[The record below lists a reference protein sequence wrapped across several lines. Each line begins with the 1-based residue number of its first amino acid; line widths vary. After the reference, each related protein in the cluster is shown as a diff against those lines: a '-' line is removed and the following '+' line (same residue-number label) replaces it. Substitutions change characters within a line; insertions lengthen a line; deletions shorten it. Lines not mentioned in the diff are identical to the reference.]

1 MKQLASY
8 VGSKDNRYGLTNDVG
23 KSYQMS
29 KTSQWG
35 VAVAK
40 NSSRDLI
47 APVSPAAMISSS
59 FAPSGLLS
67 STFSHGHGME
77 FQKRSTRR
85 PSLGHLDDGDE
96 NTKLTKFA
104 SPVSTPGGGS
114 SPVYG
119 MKIPRSNEGM
129 FDNDSTISPPFFP
142 RGKIPTTRSSVR
154 LDIQDTSDENDVE
167 DGSQIDS
174 SQQMSSL
181 SSMKETNIL
190 IPPTAGKYVPPHL
203 RPKKYIPPHLR
214 QKEAGKGIPSA
225 NIANEK
231 KPAPSKSSLSNLLA
245 TQDTVNDIQDQVR
258 SESKEFETEYLHSN
272 GFGQDIGDGIDI
284 EDEKNSTSSSDS
296 SQDGDEVIF
305 KLGGCADPL
314 LVVGSICD
322 PMYKPISASKVG
334 NTHAP
339 AYHGFLSEHS
349 EIGAV
354 SACGIRDKNEDA
366 YVILSDLLHTDHL
379 EDADTIDISDSYF
392 SRFANHA
399 LFAIFDG
406 HCGNHAARYASE
418 KFHSI
423 LLDESCSFN
432 EEEGAEKKEE
442 AVKKVDIL
450 KEILNNSIE
459 RLDAEFCD
467 FCTDDGRGW
476 YSGSTAIIGLMVDD
490 DIAVASVGD
499 ASGVLSASA
508 KNIDSAIL
516 TGWSVLEEHEE
527 DLNKIGGSKGGIIF
541 KEVAESHCPS
551 RPAERERIQA
561 ANGWVTHETDIPI
574 ISQFQRMNWSDED
587 VLDIFHRCFSDRF
600 SDSHG
605 KPSRILDIYRVC
617 GDLAVSRAIGDRE
630 YKAAFNKSET
640 QTNEVNEWKSPA
652 PIPFETYNDIHGEE
666 HPGIF
671 EGDLVIA
678 TPSIQFFQVGSYED
692 EFIVIACDGLWDVI
706 DPDDAVRVTRNLIF
720 VLGFSA
726 KECAERLAELAG
738 GLGSSDN
745 ITVIVVR
752 FFGKSTDSTFETTNS

>member
-1 MKQLASY
+1 MGLI
-8 VGSKDNRYGLTNDVG
+8 SKMR
-23 KSYQMS
+23 
-29 KTSQWG
+29 KTLLHP
-35 VAVAK
+35 
-40 NSSRDLI
+40 LI
-47 APVSPAAMISSS
+47 VLRMA
-59 FAPSGLLS
+59 
-67 STFSHGHGME
+67 
-77 FQKRSTRR
+77 
-85 PSLGHLDDGDE
+85 
-96 NTKLTKFA
+96 TKLF
-104 SPVSTPGGGS
+104 
-114 SPVYG
+114 
-119 MKIPRSNEGM
+119 
-129 FDNDSTISPPFFP
+129 
-142 RGKIPTTRSSVR
+142 
-154 LDIQDTSDENDVE
+154 
-167 DGSQIDS
+167 
-174 SQQMSSL
+174 
-181 SSMKETNIL
+181 
-190 IPPTAGKYVPPHL
+190 
-203 RPKKYIPPHLR
+203 
-214 QKEAGKGIPSA
+214 
-225 NIANEK
+225 
-231 KPAPSKSSLSNLLA
+231 SNLEG
-245 TQDTVNDIQDQVR
+245 VR
-258 SESKEFETEYLHSN
+258 IHYWLLDLSVILCTNQYLH
-272 GFGQDIGDGIDI
+272 Q
-284 EDEKNSTSSSDS
+284 K
-296 SQDGDEVIF
+296 
-305 KLGGCADPL
+305 
-314 LVVGSICD
+314 
-322 PMYKPISASKVG
+322 
-334 NTHAP
+334 
-339 AYHGFLSEHS
+339 
-349 EIGAV
+349 
-354 SACGIRDKNEDA
+354 
-366 YVILSDLLHTDHL
+366 
-379 EDADTIDISDSYF
+379 
-392 SRFANHA
+392 
-399 LFAIFDG
+399 
-406 HCGNHAARYASE
+406 YASE

-432 EEEGAEKKEE
+432 EEEGSEKKEE

-630 YKAAFNKSET
+630 YKAAFNKSED

-752 FFGKSTDSTFETTNS
+752 FFGKSTDPTFKTTDS